1 MNDDMNGAI
10 IFIWMVALFSAMIS
24 CSIVASSNSVEK
36 INIPKHT
43 ERCHMLNE
51 MKYNDALSTIYYE
64 MRADIYTIITYS
76 YRENVKQEL
85 RELQDRIGAKMMK
98 IHRKYYGGV
107 QKCKA
112 LKKPKK

>member
-1 MNDDMNGAI
+1 
-10 IFIWMVALFSAMIS
+10 
-24 CSIVASSNSVEK
+24 
-36 INIPKHT
+36 
-43 ERCHMLNE
+43 
-51 MKYNDALSTIYYE
+51 

-76 YRENVKQEL
+76 YRENIKQEL